1 MSYTLR
7 GRLESRLAA
16 VVIPFLVAC
25 VVALL
30 LHAWWPVELVGAMLA
45 AGVALDL
52 VVYHRALPYQ
62 PGWYALPL
70 GLLELCTTM
79 GIVLLLGIDA
89 PLRPALW
96 FFAGSWLVAQ
106 ILAHAALPLARITYA
121 EDGGELGVAGKSL
134 YLVAPCA
141 VLVAVGTAAATQPPT
156 VTLDAGVHAGP
167 LVLDHSQKLVGR
179 PGAVVRGGIVITSDD
194 VEVRDVAVV
203 GGEYGIEIQDA
214 ENVLLD
220 HVAVSGAL
228 LDGIH
233 VRRSSVTIRHCSVRM
248 TGEYTQGI
256 EIGFAFDLPPSRVSE
271 CTVTGGRE
279 GIVSHMAHVDFRE
292 NHVSG
297 TTMRGITVTEMSM
310 GTVTRNDVE
319 NVVGVG
325 VYCGDYS
332 HCEISRNWVRTVR
345 PDHSAGDRLAD
356 GLAILSHFYA
366 QATIDDNAVVDSP
379 GGVRGA
385 TGGTIEFG

>member
-25 VVALL
+25 VVALV

-52 VVYHRALPYQ
+52 VVYQRSLPYQ

-70 GLLELCTTM
+70 GLLELCVTM
-79 GIVLLLGIDA
+79 GIVLLVGIDA

-96 FFAGSWLVAQ
+96 FFAASWLVAQ
-106 ILAHAALPLARITYA
+106 VLAHAALPLARLTYA
-121 EDGGELGVAGKSL
+121 EDGGELGTAGKGL
-134 YLVAPCA
+134 FVVAPCA
-141 VLVAVGTAAATQPPT
+141 VLLAVGTAAATQPPT
-156 VTLDAGVHAGP
+156 VVLEPGVHAGP
-167 LVLDHSQKLVGR
+167 LVLDHSQKLVGE
-179 PGAVVRGGIVITSDD
+179 PGAVVHGGIVITSDD

-220 HVAVSGAL
+220 HVAVSGASM
-228 LDGIH
+228 DGIH
-233 VRRSSVTIRHCSVRM
+233 ARRSSVTVRRCSVRM

-256 EIGFAFDLPPSRVSE
+256 EIGFAFDLPRSRVSE
-271 CTVTGGRE
+271 CTVIGGRE

-297 TTMRGITVTEMSM
+297 TTMRGIAVTEMSM
-310 GTVTRNDVE
+310 GAVTRNDVE
-319 NVVGVG
+319 DAVGVG

-332 HCEISRNWVRTVR
+332 HCEITDNWIRTIR
-345 PDHSAGDRLAD
+345 PDRTSADRLSH

-366 QATIDDNAVVDSP
+366 KAWIDDNAVVDSP
-379 GGVRGA
+379 GGVRAASGA
-385 TGGTIEFG
+385 TIEDE

>member
-16 VVIPFLVAC
+16 VLIPVLVAC
-25 VVALL
+25 VVALVI
-30 LHAWWPVELVGAMLA
+30 HAWWPVELVGAMLA

-52 VVYHRALPYQ
+52 VVYHRSLPYQ

-70 GLLELCTTM
+70 GLLELFITM
-79 GIVLLLGIDA
+79 GIVLLVGIDA

-96 FFAGSWLVAQ
+96 FFGGSWLVAQ
-106 ILAHAALPLARITYA
+106 ILGHAALPLARLTYA
-121 EDGGELGVAGKSL
+121 EDGGELGRAGRGL
-134 YLVAPCA
+134 FVVAPCA
-141 VLVAVGTAAATQPPT
+141 VLIVLGTAAATQPPT
-156 VTLDAGVHAGP
+156 VVLEPGVHAGP
-167 LVLDHSQKLVGR
+167 LVLDHSQKLVGE

-194 VEVRDVAVV
+194 VVVRDVAVV
-203 GGEYGIEIQDA
+203 GGEYGIEIDGA

-220 HVAVSGAL
+220 HVAVSGAS

-233 VRRSSVTIRHCSVRM
+233 VRRSSVTIRNCSVRM

-297 TTMRGITVTEMSM
+297 TTMRAIAVTEMSM
-310 GTVTRNDVE
+310 GEVTRNDVE

-332 HCEISRNWVRTVR
+332 HCEITRNWIRTVR
-345 PDHSAGDRLAD
+345 PDHASGDRLSH

-366 QATIDDNAVVDSP
+366 QASLDENSIVDSA
-379 GGVRGA
+379 GGVRAASGA
-385 TGGTIEFG
+385 TIEDD